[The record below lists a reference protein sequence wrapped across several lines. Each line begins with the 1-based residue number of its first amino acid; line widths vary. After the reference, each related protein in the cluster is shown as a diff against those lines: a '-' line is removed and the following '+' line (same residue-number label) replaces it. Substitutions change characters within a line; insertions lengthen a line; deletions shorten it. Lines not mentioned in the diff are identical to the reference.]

1 MGGESVKMRP
11 KSKLYSMTT
20 VAVMAAVLA
29 VISPFAL
36 FLGPVPVSLCTLG
49 ICLSAYALGGRRCV
63 LAVLVYVLL
72 GSVGMPVFSGF
83 TGGAGKLLG
92 PTGGYIVG
100 YLLLAAV
107 TGWTVEHSERRWIHA
122 VGMAVGTALL
132 YLLGTVWYCF
142 QAGQE
147 VNTAVSL
154 CVLPFLPFDI
164 IKCALGVWLGL
175 KIRKLVFKRLT

>member
-1 MGGESVKMRP
+1 MRP

-29 VISPFAL
+29 VVSPFAL

-72 GSVGMPVFSGF
+72 GSAGMPVFSGF

-92 PTGGYIVG
+92 PTGGYILG

-147 VNTAVSL
+147 VNAAVSL
-154 CVLPFLPFDI
+154 CVLPFLPGDVAKI
-164 IKCALGVWLGL
+164 LCACVMGPSLRNKLEKAGL
-175 KIRKLVFKRLT
+175 T